1 MAKGFKHGAG
11 GTVNLGGGGVELNFE
26 VVGNPQPE
34 TATENMIWVD
44 TDYPI
49 SEWEFNPNEPETM
62 TEGMMWFQM
71 DVSSTT
77 PINALKENAILLYP
91 IFAKQCVDGVWV
103 EKAAKCSQGEE
114 WVEIKSPKLWVI
126 QNGIEIIEFQL
137 QTATKTAVDGFLRIS
152 GSGDGNHGAGA
163 IVDVTNFKN
172 LVLEGEIDTFVGY
185 LCMWDI
191 GTTGFTFNNA
201 VSYIKSDD
209 TRGGILPVET
219 YSGKYRVGVA
229 IIGGRSHKIA
239 NLYLE

>member
-1 MAKGFKHGAG
+1 MIFNI
-11 GTVNLGGGGVELNFE
+11 TGGGGGAALNFN
-26 VVGNPQPE
+26 VVAYNTEEELLAATPSENTIGVVTDVPITSWIFDIEEPNPVTPGV
-34 TATENMIWVD
+34 ILFK
-44 TDYPI
+44 TD
-49 SEWEFNPNEPETM
+49 E
-62 TEGMMWFQM
+62 
-71 DVSSTT
+71 SSTAEF
-77 PINALKENAILLYP
+77 NALKKNTITLRP
-91 IFAKQCVDGVWV
+91 IVAKQYVDGMWV
-103 EKAAKCSQGEE
+103 EKMAQCWQAGKWTE
-114 WVEIKSPKLWVI
+114 VKSPKLYIVKD
-126 QNGIEIIEFQL
+126 GIEIIDIQL
-137 QTATKTAVDGFLRIS
+137 QTATKTAEEGFLKIS
-152 GSGDGNHGAGA
+152 GSGDGYHGAGA

-172 LVLEGEIDTFVGY
+172 LVLEGEIDTYVGY